1 MDKLKIITLS
11 DTCFH
16 QRVFLK
22 YRKGKRN
29 PFWLPLMIFY
39 KNRGSVLFQRINTE
53 ILLRFNHH
61 DRRSS
66 SVIVKGVQ
74 DMRRL
79 ISWFRDENPL
89 PKSRLKPFLLKS
101 IRSMNKILPRI
112 QQETASGLFP
122 IPHNPANTI
131 SEVSFIQSVFS
142 RAGRMLPSLTK
153 VVALSSSR
161 TRAVFYPQAAYNLS
175 LPDGATNRQRL
186 SSGNFVQILKP
197 QIYTILSQ
205 DKSLLNNKSLFNI
218 NKNSYIKTSQNWTI
232 SNKPF
237 IKHYQ
242 YNPGSDF
249 AVPVTSR
256 RRPLFNSSDEP
267 RYPLGNKALSGFSN
281 EIFFRNQRKIEQ
293 EFEEIKKVMVETKEA
308 VTERPVATSSL
319 NDTDI
324 KKHLD
329 INRISDQVY
338 QNIERRIR
346 IERGRRG
353 I

>member
-1 MDKLKIITLS
+1 MDKLKTITLA

-16 QRVFLK
+16 QRVLLK

-39 KNRGSVLFQRINTE
+39 KNRGSVLSQRINTE
-53 ILLRFNHH
+53 ILLRFYHH
-61 DRRSS
+61 DQRSS
-66 SVIVKGVQ
+66 SVIIKGVQ

-79 ISWFRDENPL
+79 ISWFRDEKPL
-89 PKSRLKPFLLKS
+89 PQSMLKPVLLKS
-101 IRSMNKILPRI
+101 FRSMNRILPGI
-112 QQETASGLFP
+112 QQETASRLFP
-122 IPHNPANTI
+122 ISHNPANTI

-142 RAGRMLPSLTK
+142 RAGGMLPSLTK
-153 VVALSSSR
+153 VVVQSSSR

-218 NKNSYIKTSQNWTI
+218 NKDSYIKTSQNWTI

-242 YNPGSDF
+242 HNSGSDF
-249 AVPVTSR
+249 AIPVTSR
-256 RRPLFNSSDEP
+256 KRPLFNSSDEP
-267 RYPLGNKALSGFSN
+267 LYPLGKKALSGFSN

-293 EFEEIKKVMVETKEA
+293 ELEEIKEVMVETNEA
-308 VTERPVATSSL
+308 VAERPIATNSL
-319 NDTDI
+319 NDTDV
-324 KKHLD
+324 KKHID
-329 INRISDQVY
+329 IDRISDQVY

-346 IERGRRG
+346 IERERRG
-353 I
+353 L